1 MMKEVLLIVSILMP
15 GQKPDIKHQVTGLT
29 MEECFEQ
36 AKDFIGHELTDAM
49 REHGAIGYGATC
61 MGREQPSTE
70 T

>member
-15 GQKPDIKHQVTGLT
+15 GQKPDIQHQVTGLT

-49 REHGAIGYGATC
+49 REHGAIGYSATC
-61 MGREQPSTE
+61 MWREKPSME
-70 T
+70 N